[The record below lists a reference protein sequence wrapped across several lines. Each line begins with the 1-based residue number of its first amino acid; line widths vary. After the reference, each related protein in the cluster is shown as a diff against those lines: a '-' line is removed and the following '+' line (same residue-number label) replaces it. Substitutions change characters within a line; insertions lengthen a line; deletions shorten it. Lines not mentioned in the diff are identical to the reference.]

1 MRILSWPSDL
11 ILKEVDRMDQE
22 VKQFK
27 FELAKICWHM
37 RGSVSLDDA
46 YCMGVED
53 REVIG
58 KVIEENLETTKK
70 SGLPFF

>member
-1 MRILSWPSDL
+1 ME
-11 ILKEVDRMDQE
+11 KQ

-27 FELAKICWHM
+27 FELAKIAWHM
-37 RGSVSLDDA
+37 RGAVSLDDA
-46 YCMGVED
+46 YCMSFED